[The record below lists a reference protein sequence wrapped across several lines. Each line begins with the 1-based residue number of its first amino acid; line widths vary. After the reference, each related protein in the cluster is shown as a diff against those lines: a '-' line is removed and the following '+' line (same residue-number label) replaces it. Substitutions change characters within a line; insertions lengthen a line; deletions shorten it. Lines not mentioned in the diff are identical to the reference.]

1 MAADLAKSMTQRST
15 DTHRPLSRQD
25 MRTLVLAS
33 LGGALEFYDF
43 IIFVFFAAAISHLF
57 FPPGMPD
64 WLQQLQTFGIF
75 AAGYLARPLGGMI
88 MAHFGDKLGRKRM
101 FTLSIFLMA
110 VPTLLIGLTPTYETL
125 GYAAPILLLI
135 FRMMQGAAIGGEGP
149 GAWVFVSEHVP
160 ERRIGLAVG
169 MLTGGLTGGIML
181 GSLMAT
187 AINTVLT
194 PAEVSAWGWRIAFLV
209 GGVFG
214 FLAMYLRRFLH
225 ETPVFEEMRRRAE
238 LTRDLPI
245 KQVLRGHGRG
255 VVISMLATWML
266 TAGIVVVILMTPT
279 LLQKLHGFTPAE
291 TLRGNLAAT
300 FCLTVCAMICGWLLD
315 RFGSV
320 KVGVTGALALIA
332 ATYALYVGAG
342 ARPDLLVPLYAVAGA
357 TIGVISVVPY
367 VMIHSFP
374 APIRFS
380 GVSFAYNMA
389 YAVFGGLTPLL
400 VSGLVAVDP
409 LGPAHYVAAVA
420 LIGIMTLVANART
433 VPRLAPLPEAAGSAA
448 R

>member
-1 MAADLAKSMTQRST
+1 MTERSSPTTSSSLTGRDL
-15 DTHRPLSRQD
+15 
-25 MRTLVLAS
+25 RTLVLAS

-75 AAGYLARPLGGMI
+75 AAGYLARPLGGLI
-88 MAHFGDKLGRKRM
+88 MAHFGDRIGRKRM
-101 FTLSIFLMA
+101 FTFSVFLMA
-110 VPTLLIGLTPTYETL
+110 VPTLLIGLTPTYATL
-125 GYAAPILLLI
+125 GYAAPVLLLV

-160 ERRIGLAVG
+160 ARRVGLAVG

-187 AINTVLT
+187 AINTAFT
-194 PAEVSAWGWRIAFLV
+194 PAEVGAYAWRIPFLV

-214 FLAMYLRRFLH
+214 LCAMYLRRFLH
-225 ETPVFEEMRRRAE
+225 ETPVFEEMRRRRE

-245 KQVLRGHGRG
+245 KEVLRGHGRG
-255 VVISMLATWML
+255 LVISMLMTWML

-279 LLQKLHGFTPAE
+279 LLQKLYGFTPAQ

-300 FCLTVCAMICGWLLD
+300 FCLTVGAMVCGWLLD

-320 KVGVTGALALIA
+320 KVGVTGMLAMIA

-342 ARPDLLVPLYAVAGA
+342 TRPELLVPLYAVAGA
-357 TIGVISVVPY
+357 TIGIISVVPF
-367 VMIHSFP
+367 VMIRSFP
-374 APIRFS
+374 PPVRFS
-380 GVSFAYNMA
+380 GVSFAYNVA
-389 YAVFGGLTPLL
+389 YAIFGGLTPLL

-409 LGPAHYVAAVA
+409 LGPAHYVAGVA
-420 LIGIMTLVANART
+420 AIAIVTVVVNARA
-433 VPRLAPLPEAAGSAA
+433 VPRIAVLPAEAGSAA

>member
-1 MAADLAKSMTQRST
+1 MSEHSPPDARA
-15 DTHRPLSRQD
+15 PLSRRD
-25 MRTLVLAS
+25 LRTLLLAS

-75 AAGYLARPLGGMI
+75 AAGYLARPLGGLV

-101 FTLSIFLMA
+101 FTFSIFLMA
-110 VPTLLIGLTPTYETL
+110 VPTLLIGLTPTYATL

-160 ERRIGLAVG
+160 PGRVGLAVG
-169 MLTGGLTGGIML
+169 MLTGGLTGGILL

-187 AINTVLT
+187 AINTALA
-194 PAEVSAWGWRIAFLV
+194 PAEVAAWGWRLAFLV

-225 ETPVFEEMRRRAE
+225 ETPVFEAMRRRAA
-238 LTRDLPI
+238 LTQGLPI
-245 KQVLRGHGRG
+245 RQVLRGHRRG
-255 VVISMLATWML
+255 VAVSMLVTWML
-266 TAGIVVVILMTPT
+266 TAAIVVVILMTPT
-279 LLQKLHGFTPAE
+279 LLQRLHGFTPAE
-291 TLRGNLAAT
+291 TLRGNLMAT
-300 FCLTVCAMICGWLLD
+300 LALTVSAMLCGALLD

-332 ATYALYVGAG
+332 ATYALYLGAA
-342 ARPDLLVPLYAVAGA
+342 ARPELLVPLYALAGA
-357 TIGVISVVPY
+357 TIGVITVVPY
-367 VMIHSFP
+367 VMIHAFP
-374 APIRFS
+374 PPIRFS
-380 GVSFAYNMA
+380 GVSFAYNLA
-389 YAVFGGLTPLL
+389 YALFGGLTPLL
-400 VSGLVAVDP
+400 VSALVAADP
-409 LGPAHYVAAVA
+409 LGPAHYVGAVS
-420 LIGIMTLVANART
+420 LVGIATLVANGRAL
-433 VPRLAPLPEAAGSAA
+433 PPEADMPAAPVGAA